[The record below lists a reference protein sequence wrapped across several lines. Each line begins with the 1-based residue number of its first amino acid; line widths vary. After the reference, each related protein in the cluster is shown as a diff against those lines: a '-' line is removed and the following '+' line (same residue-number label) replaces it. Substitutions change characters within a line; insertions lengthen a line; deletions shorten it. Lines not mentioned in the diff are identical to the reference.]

1 MLRVKAGIG
10 QLVVSADH
18 IEAALAA
25 AERQAQELAGLLL
38 QQGKL
43 APAYRICLNGVD
55 FIDDLAHPLAPSD
68 AVLLISA
75 DPGG

>member
-1 MLRVKAGIG
+1 MKAGIG
-10 QLVVSADH
+10 QLDVAADT
-18 IEAALAA
+18 IEAALQAT
-25 AERQAQELAGLLL
+25 ERQASELSGSLL

-55 FIDDLAHPLAPSD
+55 FIDDLTHRLKPTD